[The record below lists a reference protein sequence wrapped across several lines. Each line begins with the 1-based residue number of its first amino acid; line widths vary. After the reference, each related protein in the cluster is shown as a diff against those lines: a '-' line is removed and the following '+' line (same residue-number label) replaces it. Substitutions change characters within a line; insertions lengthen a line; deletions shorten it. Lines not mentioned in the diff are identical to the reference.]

1 MLRNTLR
8 KRITLPLQHHVAA
21 GILPWHGQRPI
32 FDKIF
37 NRKVGGCDK
46 LDDVFQV
53 FRDRI
58 QEELPKIEETV
69 KSESASI
76 EFLLNTLINCQKV
89 EVMDKFFYDEVIQV
103 IEANLLRIISS
114 KDLVRLGIALGMNK
128 TIAQDHAGMI
138 KKFYGHC
145 FLNRHLLTLNDRHT
159 LSQIFQAMDAAKIS
173 GGHLDMFK
181 DVRRAE
187 AVKLAYQTLFGGMK
201 PPEHISVNF
210 DFENKV
216 VLLLNKTSK
225 QTIVLCS
232 TQSADNLT
240 VVQDI
245 ERIIRFGQQLID

>member
-1 MLRNTLR
+1 
-8 KRITLPLQHHVAA
+8 
-21 GILPWHGQRPI
+21 
-32 FDKIF
+32 
-37 NRKVGGCDK
+37 
-46 LDDVFQV
+46 
-53 FRDRI
+53 
-58 QEELPKIEETV
+58 
-69 KSESASI
+69 
-76 EFLLNTLINCQKV
+76 
-89 EVMDKFFYDEVIQV
+89 
-103 IEANLLRIISS
+103 
-114 KDLVRLGIALGMNK
+114 
-128 TIAQDHAGMI
+128 
-138 KKFYGHC
+138 
-145 FLNRHLLTLNDRHT
+145 
-159 LSQIFQAMDAAKIS
+159 
-173 GGHLDMFK
+173 MFK